1 MDPEV
6 QSGLHGVVLVV
17 CLGVFDVGGGLKEVS
32 LLFIQQT
39 QLVKGERNQ
48 VVIISD
54 PTLTGEHLCEAQL
67 SLQ

>member
-1 MDPEV
+1 MFR
-6 QSGLHGVVLVV
+6 QNL
-17 CLGVFDVGGGLKEVS
+17 LGVFDIGGGLKEVS

-54 PTLTGEHLCEAQL
+54 PTLTESKAH
-67 SLQ
+67 

>member
-17 CLGVFDVGGGLKEVS
+17 CLGILDVSGGLGEVS

-39 QLVKGERNQ
+39 QLIESKRNQ
-48 VVIISD
+48 VVIVSD
-54 PTLTGEHLCEAQL
+54 TALTGQDLCEAEL